1 MARPV
6 NTHDMIVKYVG
17 AFATILD
24 EIDIVNGHGEV
35 QRIPLVYSSKEK
47 WLDYIREKPDM
58 QQSNFAYVLPRM
70 GMELTGI
77 NLAPERNTSKMVQIS
92 DPEGRFIYNRVAY
105 DFSMSVYIGA
115 TRMVE
120 LTRIIEQIAPYFTPG
135 FTIAIKDVEELN
147 LETNVSIVLNS
158 TSITAEYEGSFDQ
171 ERVLM
176 GEMQF
181 TVKGYLYQAI
191 SVRNRIHTAIMN
203 MRKKDFESIYERITQ
218 KVIPEDATIDDPH
231 VIVETVE
238 INPEGDP
245 DEP

>member
-24 EIDIVNGHGEV
+24 EIDIVNGHGEI
-35 QRIPLVYSSKEK
+35 QRIPLIYSTKEK
-47 WLDYIREKPDM
+47 WLADIRENPDM
-58 QQSNFAYVLPRM
+58 NQSSFAYVLPRI

-92 DPEGRFIYNRVAY
+92 DPQGRFVYNRIAY
-105 DFSMSVYIGA
+105 DFSISVYIGA

-135 FTIAIKDVEELN
+135 FTITIRDVEELD
-147 LETNVSIVLNS
+147 LETNVTIVLNS
-158 TSITAEYEGSFDQ
+158 TSITVDYEGSFDQ

-181 TVKGYLYQAI
+181 TVKGYLYQALAV
-191 SVRNRIHTAIMN
+191 SNRIHTTIMN

-218 KVIPEDATIDDPH
+218 KVVPEDATIEDPH
-231 VIVETVE
+231 SVIETIEV
-238 INPEGDP
+238 NPEGDP